1 MELNV
6 NNPVVLLIGAGKST
20 LRNLLVRHHM
30 IMVFCTNECTVATM
44 LIDGVPYNIVD
55 TPGTCDTQQGSKP
68 AEARGFADEQRNVLN
83 EIRTFLRK
91 DATNNIISRTIK
103 GNQGFN
109 QHTQYRGVYTTT
121 QYEEKLKDD
130 ARREAEMAHQR
141 QIDQMRQDSDIRHRQ
156 ILDTMEQARKPQER
170 REEDLRREL
179 DLMRQKEEM
188 RQKKEKER
196 RKKEKEEKERLENER
211 QERERQENR
220 KISIELKLPP
230 PTLMIFSLNIPHFK
244 MVSIRRNEKV
254 KALENYVDFAP
265 LVSFYKDGTTHMGK
279 ENKISTYFTDNE
291 MSSQVKITARLS
303 SPIPLIPPYLYS

>member
-1 MELNV
+1 
-6 NNPVVLLIGAGKST
+6 
-20 LRNLLVRHHM
+20 
-30 IMVFCTNECTVATM
+30 
-44 LIDGVPYNIVD
+44 
-55 TPGTCDTQQGSKP
+55 
-68 AEARGFADEQRNVLN
+68 
-83 EIRTFLRK
+83 
-91 DATNNIISRTIK
+91 
-103 GNQGFN
+103 
-109 QHTQYRGVYTTT
+109 
-121 QYEEKLKDD
+121 
-130 ARREAEMAHQR
+130 MAHQR

-156 ILDTMEQARKPQER
+156 ILDTMEQARKAQER

>member
-1 MELNV
+1 MQQITSYQFFLMQ
-6 NNPVVLLIGAGKST
+6 AQTDDRK
-20 LRNLLVRHHM
+20 
-30 IMVFCTNECTVATM
+30 IM
-44 LIDGVPYNIVD
+44 
-55 TPGTCDTQQGSKP
+55 
-68 AEARGFADEQRNVLN
+68 QRDWNH
-83 EIRTFLRK
+83 
-91 DATNNIISRTIK
+91 SRTIK